1 MLRLVR
7 TVGCLLLMYALVTA
21 ITARVGFSQSGASK
35 SAGGCQPYELF
46 FLPRLRR
53 GGRLGAQQ
61 VTKTSALVARGVRL
75 KRGSR
80 EILRG
85 VDLHAEAGELVALMG
100 LSGSGKTTML
110 RVIAGLEPRDAGEV
124 SAAKVGMVF
133 QFHYLFEHLCAI
145 DNVTLA
151 PTQVLGVPMID
162 ARRRA
167 LQLLDQLGV
176 GHRAQ
181 ALPRELSGG
190 EAQRVAIAR
199 ALAVDP
205 PLLLLDEPT
214 ASLDPARRNDLGEAL
229 LQLAKSGRA
238 LVMTSH
244 DDDFVRDFAT
254 RVVVLANGEV
264 VEQGDPQRILSSPQH
279 PATKELLQIERARK
293 K

>member
-1 MLRLVR
+1 MEDADGMTRPLDAK
-7 TVGCLLLMYALVTA
+7 G
-21 ITARVGFSQSGASK
+21 IW
-35 SAGGCQPYELF
+35 
-46 FLPRLRR
+46 
-53 GGRLGAQQ
+53 
-61 VTKTSALVARGVRL
+61 L

-85 VDLHAEAGELVALMG
+85 VDLRADAGELVALMG

-110 RVIAGLEPRDAGEV
+110 RVIADLEPRDGGDV
-124 SAAKVGMVF
+124 TAAKVGMVF

-151 PTQVLGVPMID
+151 PIEVLRVPP
-162 ARRRA
+162 AQAKQRA
-167 LQLLDQLGV
+167 QQLLDQLGV
-176 GHRAQ
+176 GHRSH

-214 ASLDPARRNDLGEAL
+214 ASLDPARRNDLGDAL
-229 LQLAKSGRA
+229 LQLAQSGRA

-264 VEQGDPQRILSSPQH
+264 VEQGDPKTVLTAPTH
-279 PATKELLQIERARK
+279 PATRELLQLERARRGVQ
-293 K
+293 